1 MAFFK
6 KFHILHLQLNSGST
20 TFNATLNLTGHILLG
35 LGIASSLLLYMFFN
49 AFDSAGNEYGGY
61 GKNKVTVKLQNG
73 NLSLHLFLSITNF
86 VLYKILA
93 ISCLWLKPYVF
104 CILGQCLS
112 KHTYLDCIQIYFECI
127 LCIIKC
133 IYLATLCF
141 SIPISY
147 MYILQILGLFHML
160 FQLNHLLNPLSTQFT
175 YFSFQ
180 PQGSMPPSI
189 CQVPSFQALELPLPF
204 CFTCFLWP
212 S

>member
-1 MAFFK
+1 METYYCIYVLIVF
-6 KFHILHLQLNSGST
+6 I
-20 TFNATLNLTGHILLG
+20 
-35 LGIASSLLLYMFFN
+35 
-49 AFDSAGNEYGGY
+49 
-61 GKNKVTVKLQNG
+61 
-73 NLSLHLFLSITNF
+73 SITNF

-104 CILGQCLS
+104 CILGQYFS
-112 KHTYLDCIQIYFECI
+112 KHIHLDCIQIYFECFLRI
-127 LCIIKC
+127 TKC

-147 MYILQILGLFHML
+147 MYVLQILGLFHML

-180 PQGSMPPSI
+180 PQGQGSMPPSI
-189 CQVPSFQALELPLPF
+189 CQVPSFQALELPLLS